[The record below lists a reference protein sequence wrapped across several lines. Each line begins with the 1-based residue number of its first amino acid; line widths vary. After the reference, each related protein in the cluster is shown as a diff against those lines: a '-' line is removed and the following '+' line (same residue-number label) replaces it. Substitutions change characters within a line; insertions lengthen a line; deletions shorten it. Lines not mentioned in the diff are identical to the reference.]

1 MFQLV
6 KWFFPWGGEGVFL
19 GILGGGVR
27 PDSPNSHIMGL
38 FLIQLEPVAKYV
50 HTLP

>member
-6 KWFFPWGGEGVFL
+6 LNGFFPDGGAGGVFL

-27 PDSPNSHIMGL
+27 PGSPNFHIMGL
-38 FLIQLEPVAKYV
+38 LCGM
-50 HTLP
+50 T